1 MQEHGAVVITV
12 SFSKVHSGGA
22 AKEAERF
29 GRNDGLIEMVE
40 FENVQLLWSTAIAC
54 GQWLKKYNNI
64 LNGGPDSMIAKRLE
78 LQPRETFKLQPAD

>member
-40 FENVQLLWSTAIAC
+40 FENVQLL
-54 GQWLKKYNNI
+54 
-64 LNGGPDSMIAKRLE
+64 
-78 LQPRETFKLQPAD
+78 